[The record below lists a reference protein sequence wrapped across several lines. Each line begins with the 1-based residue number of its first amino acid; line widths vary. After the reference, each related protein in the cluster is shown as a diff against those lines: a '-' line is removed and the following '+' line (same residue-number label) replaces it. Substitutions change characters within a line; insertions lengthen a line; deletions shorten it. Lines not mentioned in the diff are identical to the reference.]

1 MVWSIGGH
9 NFYDERRKGCRQ
21 SGKESRKKGQGRRPL
36 ERLQKIHFER
46 KRPRYGRWRHHRR
59 SVQCDCHRVSQH
71 LDEVCTWGV
80 PGGIKGLVTVLPA
93 ANATQAGVPGIGQY
107 FTDLKAATI
116 AYAASQG
123 VTITE
128 SSDTYV
134 QWQNS
139 LKNLYTLHGT
149 TWTYNLSAV
158 IDWGTFINAIISFII
173 IAITL
178 FVIVRTVKSVK
189 AKRLAWQAQIQ
200 EEYYKKHPEERP
212 APEPEP
218 VKKPTTEEL
227 LTAILGELQA
237 QNGAKKT
244 EEAK

>member
-1 MVWSIGGH
+1 MTKAEKAAAKAAKKAERKAKGEGLWSDFKKFISKGNVLDMAVGVIIGGAF
-9 NFYDERRKGCRQ
+9 NAIVTALVNILM
-21 SGKESRKKGQGRRPL
+21 S
-36 ERLQKIHFER
+36 
-46 KRPRYGRWRHHRR
+46 
-59 SVQCDCHRVSQH
+59 
-71 LDEVCTWGV
+71 VCTWGV

-128 SSDTYV
+128 NSDTFV

-158 IDWGTFINAIISFII
+158 IDWGTFINAIISFVI

-189 AKRLAWQAQIQ
+189 ARRLACQAQLQ

-227 LTAILGELQA
+227 LTAILGELQT
-237 QNGAKKT
+237 QNGTKKT

>member
-1 MVWSIGGH
+1 MTKEEKAAAKAAKKAERKAKGEGLWSDFKKFISKGNVLDMAVGVIIGGAF
-9 NFYDERRKGCRQ
+9 NAIVTALVNILM
-21 SGKESRKKGQGRRPL
+21 S
-36 ERLQKIHFER
+36 
-46 KRPRYGRWRHHRR
+46 
-59 SVQCDCHRVSQH
+59 
-71 LDEVCTWGV
+71 VCTWGV

-128 SSDTYV
+128 NSDTFV

-158 IDWGTFINAIISFII
+158 IDWGTFINAIISFVI

-189 AKRLAWQAQIQ
+189 ARRLAWQAQLQ
-200 EEYYKKHPEERP
+200 EEYSKKHPEERP

-227 LTAILGELQA
+227 LTAILGELQT
-237 QNGAKKT
+237 QNGTKKT

>member
-1 MVWSIGGH
+1 MTKEEKAAAKAAKKAERKAKGEGLWSDFKKFISKGNVLDMAVGVIIGGAF
-9 NFYDERRKGCRQ
+9 NAIVTALVNILM
-21 SGKESRKKGQGRRPL
+21 S
-36 ERLQKIHFER
+36 
-46 KRPRYGRWRHHRR
+46 
-59 SVQCDCHRVSQH
+59 
-71 LDEVCTWGV
+71 VCTWGV

-128 SSDTYV
+128 NSDTFV

-158 IDWGTFINAIISFII
+158 IDWGTFINAIISFVI

-189 AKRLAWQAQIQ
+189 ARRLAWQAQLQ

-227 LTAILGELQA
+227 LTAILGELQT
-237 QNGAKKT
+237 QNGTKKT

>member
-1 MVWSIGGH
+1 MTKEEKAAAKAAKKAERKAKRGSLWSDFKKFISKGNVLDMAVGVIIGGAF
-9 NFYDERRKGCRQ
+9 NAIVTALVNILM
-21 SGKESRKKGQGRRPL
+21 S
-36 ERLQKIHFER
+36 
-46 KRPRYGRWRHHRR
+46 
-59 SVQCDCHRVSQH
+59 
-71 LDEVCTWGV
+71 VCTWGV

-93 ANATQAGVPGIGQY
+93 ANSTQAGVPGIGQY
-107 FTDLKAATI
+107 FTDLKSATI

-128 SSDTYV
+128 NSDTFV

-158 IDWGTFINAIISFII
+158 IDWGTFINAIISFVI

-178 FVIVRTVKSVK
+178 FVIVRTVKAVQK
-189 AKRLAWQAQIQ
+189 KRLAWQAQMQ
-200 EEYYKKHPEERP
+200 EEYYLKHPEERP

-218 VKKPTTEEL
+218 VKQPTTEEL
-227 LTAILGELQA
+227 LTAILSELQA
-237 QNGAKKT
+237 QNGAKKP